1 MSDRRAGGL
10 PAGERWLGVL
20 LLVAGIVGLAAAAA
34 LAIEK
39 QRLLENPFYV
49 PACSLGEAVD
59 CGSVMRS
66 PQATTFGVS
75 NAFIGLAGFGG
86 LVATG
91 MLLATGARLTAVYR
105 WILQIGL
112 TLAVVFVHWLI
123 FNALYRIGALC
134 PFCMA
139 VWAAT
144 IPSFWYVTLDNT
156 RALAARDSGLGRT
169 VAWAHRNHGIVLTAW
184 LLVIVLLVVDRFYA
198 PWDSLLG

>member
-1 MSDRRAGGL
+1 MSDRRGGGL
-10 PAGERWLGVL
+10 PSGERWLGAL
-20 LLVAGIVGLAAAAA
+20 LLVAGLAGLAAAAA

-66 PQATTFGVS
+66 RQATTFGVS
-75 NAFIGLAGFGG
+75 NAFVGLAGFGG
-86 LVATG
+86 LLATG
-91 MLLATGARLTAVYR
+91 MLLTTGAQLTRAYR
-105 WILQIGL
+105 WILQVGL

-123 FNALYRIGALC
+123 FHALYRIGALC
-134 PFCMA
+134 PFCMV

-156 RALAARDSGLGRT
+156 RALAPRNPLVSAL
-169 VAWAHRNHGIVLTAW
+169 HRNHGIVLTAW
-184 LLVIVLLVVDRFYA
+184 MLLIALLVVERFWA
-198 PWDSLLG
+198 PWDSVLA

>member
-1 MSDRRAGGL
+1 MTDRRTGGL
-10 PAGERWLGVL
+10 PTGERWLGVL
-20 LLVAGIVGLAAAAA
+20 LLVAGIVGLVAAFA

-59 CGSVMRS
+59 CGAVMRS
-66 PQATTFGVS
+66 AQATTFGVS

-86 LVATG
+86 LLATG
-91 MLLATGARLTAVYR
+91 LLVATGARLTTAYR
-105 WILQIGL
+105 VLLQIGL
-112 TLAVVFVHWLI
+112 TFAVVLVHWLI
-123 FNALYRIGALC
+123 FHALYRIGALC

-156 RALAARDSGLGRT
+156 RALARRDSPVGRL
-169 VAWAHRNHGIVLTAW
+169 VAALHRNHGVVITTW
-184 LLVIVLLVVDRFYA
+184 LLLIALLVVERFYA
-198 PWDSLLG
+198 PWESIFA